1 MTKSKRHLAIK
12 QVILTRKVRTQE
24 ELVAALKKRGEDV
37 TQATLSRDLAE
48 LGVSRVHSNAGF
60 HYALPHTASVDVLRN
75 MIGAEILSVVANESL
90 IVIRTLTGHAHAVGV
105 YVDGLN
111 SEDVL
116 GTIAGDDTVLVIPSS
131 SKKISRVVKFIE
143 EMLG

>member
-1 MTKSKRHLAIK
+1 MTKNKRHLAIK

-105 YVDGLN
+105 YIDGLS

-131 SKKISRVVKFIE
+131 LKKISRVVKFIE
-143 EMLG
+143 EMLS